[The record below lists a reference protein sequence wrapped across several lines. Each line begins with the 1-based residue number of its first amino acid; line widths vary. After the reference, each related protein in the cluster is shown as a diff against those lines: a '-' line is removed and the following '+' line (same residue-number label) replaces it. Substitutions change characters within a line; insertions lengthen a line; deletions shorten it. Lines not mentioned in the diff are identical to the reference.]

1 MKKTNLMIPE
11 DVIKKINVTEALESH
26 RNYCSYFA
34 LGLLSRMTGRDAE
47 LYPESAFMT
56 LVTSKEMLPL
66 KDLLDAT
73 GLRKGDYLA
82 IFGEDG
88 DSRYLKSDN
97 HALAWMMEHIQ
108 RKNLLPRQRAFSEL
122 LWKRMR
128 GMVMLEFGFTYYH
141 MTGRWLEDDFRKTEV
156 FHNKTY
162 DVMADELNEAMR
174 LFFLHV
180 YEARIKEDATC

>member
-1 MKKTNLMIPE
+1 MVKLPMTEEM
-11 DVIKKINVTEALESH
+11 IKKINVTEALESH
-26 RNYCSYFA
+26 RNNCSFFA
-34 LGLLSRMTGRDAE
+34 LGLLSRMTGWDAE
-47 LYPESAFMT
+47 LYPEGAFMT

-122 LWKRMR
+122 LWKR
-128 GMVMLEFGFTYYH
+128 
-141 MTGRWLEDDFRKTEV
+141 KAEV